1 MFNPKSNN
9 LLDEQLAVSGLGM
22 AIDPGTAILAGSAIS
37 AGTQII
43 GGIFGSRS
51 ASKKNAAARRAQA
64 EQERYQ
70 KKVAKKTNKYNQE
83 KFQMEQRNYA
93 AQYQYAYET
102 AVRDQKYRDTLQDY
116 QYLSTLQQ
124 YQKSLAIGN
133 QNLDLIAEDYIK
145 AIDSQK
151 AAIDEAF
158 IQQEYQKKAAFDDLR
173 ETFIERNLDRQEQLV
188 KLQGIQERKD
198 FGRLGFKNTVDQ
210 LMSSNRV
217 GQETALVE
225 SLIAQGTAQVSGQ
238 SGRITLKTK
247 QANTAALQRGLMAL
261 RSEFSGKYRNAAVQ
275 LSQLNAQANLETV
288 GVGLNL
294 ERIDNA
300 LQRARDEAETN
311 LDVLQSNMQ
320 STIAQAERN
329 IEEIGLK
336 RRVAELNL
344 KERMPLFPQ
353 RPLRAPRYEPPPYA
367 EMIEPMK
374 AIPGYTP
381 PAQQVSTSAPII
393 NGLISAAGTMATGAF
408 NASPYMTNS
417 AQKSPGTLPVSGGT
431 TPLDTSKLTNPASY
445 LNNSPS
451 NFTGGYQFPFP

>member
-22 AIDPGTAILAGSAIS
+22 AIDPGTAVLIGSGIS
-37 AGTQII
+37 AGTQIL

-51 ASKKNAAARRAQA
+51 ASKQNAAARRAQR

-70 KKVAKKTNKYNQE
+70 RKLARKTNKYNLR

-93 AQYQYAYET
+93 AQYQYAYDTELKN
-102 AVRDQKYRDTLQDY
+102 QQYRDALQDY
-116 QYLSTLQQ
+116 DYLSTLLQ

-133 QNLDLIAEDYIK
+133 QNLDLIREDEIR

-158 IQQEYQKKAAFDDLR
+158 LQQQYQKNAVFDDLR
-173 ETFIERNLDRQEQLV
+173 ETFLEKNLDREEQYV
-188 KLQGIQERKD
+188 RLQGIQERKD

-210 LMSSNRV
+210 LMTSNRV

-225 SLIAQGTAQVSGQ
+225 SLIQQGTAQASGQ
-238 SGRITLKTK
+238 SGRVTLKTK
-247 QANTAALQRGLMAL
+247 QSNTAALQRGLHAL

-275 LSQLNAQANLETV
+275 LAQLNAEANLEEV

-300 LQRARDEAETN
+300 LQRAKDEAETN
-311 LDVLQSNMQ
+311 LDILQANMQ
-320 STIAQAERN
+320 STIGQFERN
-329 IEEIGLK
+329 IQEIGMK

-344 KERMPLFPQ
+344 RERMPLFPQ

-374 AIPGYTP
+374 AIPGFTP
-381 PAQQVSTSAPII
+381 PAQQLSTSAPII
-393 NGLISAAGTMATGAF
+393 SGLINAAGTMATGAF
-408 NASPYMTNS
+408 NAQAFGSNS
-417 AQKSPGTLPVSGGT
+417 AQKPVELLPVQGLT
-431 TPLDTSKLTNPASY
+431 TPIDYTAPAPISSIPRNIY
-445 LNNSPS
+445 
-451 NFTGGYQFPFP
+451 

>member
-9 LLDEQLAVSGLGM
+9 LLDGQLAFSGLEM
-22 AIDPGTAILAGSAIS
+22 AIEPGTAMLIGSGIS
-37 AGTQII
+37 AGTQIL

-51 ASKKNAAARRAQA
+51 ASKQNAAARRAQA
-64 EQERYQ
+64 EQEKFQ
-70 KKVAKKTNKYNQE
+70 KKVAKKTNKYNLE

-133 QNLDLIAEDYIK
+133 QNLDLIGEDYIR

-158 IQQEYQKKAAFDDLR
+158 IQQEYQKKATFDDLR
-173 ETFIERNLDRQEQLV
+173 ETFIEKNLDRQEQLV

-198 FGRLGFKNTVDQ
+198 FGRLGFKTTVDQ

-217 GQETALVE
+217 SQETALVE

-238 SGRITLKTK
+238 SGRTALKTK
-247 QANTAALQRGLMAL
+247 QSNTAALQRGLMAL

-275 LSQLNAQANLETV
+275 LAQLNAEANLETV

-294 ERIDNA
+294 TRIDNA
-300 LQRARDEAETN
+300 LQRAKDEAETN

-320 STIAQAERN
+320 STIGQFERN
-329 IEEIGLK
+329 IEEIGMK

-344 KERMPLFPQ
+344 RERMPLFPQ

-367 EMIEPMK
+367 EMLEPMK

-393 NGLISAAGTMATGAF
+393 NGLINAAGTMATGAF
-408 NASPYMTNS
+408 NAQAFNPNS
-417 AQKSPGTLPVSGGT
+417 AQKGTQTPVQGGT
-431 TPLDTSKLTNPASY
+431 TPLNFNAVQNYMTPINPYA
-445 LNNSPS
+445 LPSP
-451 NFTGGYQFPFP
+451 